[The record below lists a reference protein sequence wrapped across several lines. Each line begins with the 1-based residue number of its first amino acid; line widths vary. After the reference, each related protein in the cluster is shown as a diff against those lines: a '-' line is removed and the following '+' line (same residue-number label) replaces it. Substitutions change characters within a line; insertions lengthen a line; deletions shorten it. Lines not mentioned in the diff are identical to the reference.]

1 MVSAFFRSVY
11 IIDATATLLK
21 LRQLAYNS
29 NMSRTVLSIIESAL
43 SPNCE
48 SLYQQLGYRETRI
61 SSMRKALS
69 SIKKTRYDYIVC
81 EFLYRYGTDYAGCT
95 VSNLD
100 VLLATLQK
108 YSPDT
113 KVVVIADKSE
123 QEYVSKLT
131 DQFDVHE
138 VLIYQNSNMADI
150 QRAVT
155 T

>member
-1 MVSAFFRSVY
+1 
-11 IIDATATLLK
+11 
-21 LRQLAYNS
+21 
-29 NMSRTVLSIIESAL
+29 MSTTVLSIIESAL

-48 SLYQQLGYRETRI
+48 SLYQQLGYRETRMN
-61 SSMRKALS
+61 SMRKALS

-81 EFLYRYGTDYAGCT
+81 EFQYRYGTDYAGCT

-100 VLLATLQK
+100 VLFATLQT
-108 YSPDT
+108 YSPDS

-131 DQFDVHE
+131 DQFEVHE
-138 VLIYQNSNMADI
+138 VLIYQDSNMADM

>member
-1 MVSAFFRSVY
+1 
-11 IIDATATLLK
+11 
-21 LRQLAYNS
+21 
-29 NMSRTVLSIIESAL
+29 MSKSVLSIIESAL

-48 SLYQQLGYRETRI
+48 SLYQQLGYQESRVN
-61 SSMRKALS
+61 SMRKALS
-69 SIKKTRYDYIVC
+69 DIKKTNYDYIVC

-100 VLLATLQK
+100 VLLASLQK

-123 QEYVSKLT
+123 QEYISKLT

-138 VLIYQNSNMADI
+138 VLIYQDSDLNDMK
-150 QRAVT
+150 RAVT